1 MGKIWL
7 LGTLWL
13 AGCTPPAPQACTFPG
28 TSPMLVAQLFFG
40 RANVADPAWAA
51 FAADTLTPRFPNGF
65 TTLDAAG
72 QWREAPDKPVER
84 EPSQLVIAA
93 APDTETTRDNLSA
106 VIAAYQT
113 RFHQKSVGLILITKC
128 ALF

>member
-1 MGKIWL
+1 MGKTWL

-13 AGCTPPAPQACTFPG
+13 AGCTPPVAQACTFPG

-65 TTLDAAG
+65 TALDAAG

-84 EPSQLVIAA
+84 EPSKLVIAA

-113 RFHQKSVGLILITKC
+113 RFHQKSVGLILSTQC

>member
-40 RANVADPAWAA
+40 RANVADPADFSHSSQRAS
-51 FAADTLTPRFPNGF
+51 ADSGDISYPPFHDETLSRI
-65 TTLDAAG
+65 
-72 QWREAPDKPVER
+72 Q
-84 EPSQLVIAA
+84 
-93 APDTETTRDNLSA
+93 
-106 VIAAYQT
+106 
-113 RFHQKSVGLILITKC
+113 
-128 ALF
+128 